1 MSEDEGMRIFFEIHQ
16 DNPQEG
22 PGDFAST
29 RRAFSLIQDLA
40 PLPHILDAGCGP
52 GRQTLDLC
60 RLTKGNIIAVDFH
73 KPYVEALQRKSKA
86 LGLTDQITALQGDM
100 ANLQFQPQTFDL
112 IWSEGAIYNV
122 GFKAG
127 LKRWKPLLKNAGYV
141 AVTEVAWLSSDIPD
155 KLKAFWDSA
164 YPQIQDIEANIAD
177 IRAAGYQPVAHFKLP
192 ESAWWDYYRAIEKR
206 VILMQEKYKNN
217 SCALQVLEA
226 EMREIDLYRKF
237 SDYYGYVFFVAQ
249 AL

>member
-1 MSEDEGMRIFFEIHQ
+1 MRQNEVMRIFFEIHQ

-29 RRAFSLIQDLA
+29 RRAFSLIENLS
-40 PLPHILDAGCGP
+40 PWPHILDVGCGP

-73 KPYVEALQRKSKA
+73 KPYVDALQRKSKA
-86 LGLTDQITALQGDM
+86 LGLTHQITVLQGDM

-122 GFKAG
+122 GFKTG
-127 LKRWKPLLKNAGYV
+127 LKRWKPLLKKAGYV
-141 AVTEVAWLSSDIPD
+141 AVTEVAWLGPDIPD

-164 YPQIQDIEANIAD
+164 YPQIQDIEGNITD
-177 IRAAGYQPVAHFKLP
+177 IRAAGYQPVAHFTLP

-206 VILMQEKYKNN
+206 VMLMKEKYKNN
-217 SCALQVLEA
+217 SCALEVLES

>member
-29 RRAFSLIQDLA
+29 RRAFTLIEDLP
-40 PLPHILDAGCGP
+40 PLPHILDVGCGP

-73 KPYVEALQRKSKA
+73 KPYVDALQRKSNA
-86 LGLTDQITALQGDM
+86 LGLTHQITVLLGDM
-100 ANLQFQPQTFDL
+100 ANLQFQPRTFDL

-127 LKRWKPLLKNAGYV
+127 LKLWKPLLKKAGYV
-141 AVTEVAWLSSDIPD
+141 AVTEVAWLGSDVPD
-155 KLKAFWDSA
+155 RLKAFWDSA
-164 YPQIQDIEANIAD
+164 YPQIQDVEGNIAD
-177 IRAAGYQPVAHFKLP
+177 IRAAGYQPVAHFTLP

-206 VILMQEKYKNN
+206 VMLMKEKYKNN
-217 SCALQVLEA
+217 SCALEVLEA
-226 EMREIDLYRKF
+226 EMQEIDLYRRY

>member
-1 MSEDEGMRIFFEIHQ
+1 MRQDEGMRIFFEIHQ

-52 GRQTLDLC
+52 GRQTIDLC

-73 KPYVEALQRKSKA
+73 KPYVDALQRKSKA
-86 LGLTDQITALQGDM
+86 LGLTDQITALLGDI

-122 GFKAG
+122 GFKTG
-127 LKRWKPLLKNAGYV
+127 LKLWKPLLKKAGYV
-141 AVTEVAWLSSDIPD
+141 AVTEVAWLNSDVPD

-164 YPQIQDIEANIAD
+164 YPQIQDIEGNIAD
-177 IRAAGYQPVAHFKLP
+177 IQAAGYQPVAHFTLP

-206 VILMQEKYKNN
+206 VMLMREKYKNN
-217 SCALQVLEA
+217 SCALEVLEA
-226 EMREIDLYRKF
+226 EMREIDLYRRY

>member
-1 MSEDEGMRIFFEIHQ
+1 MKQDEGWRIFFEIHH

-29 RRAFSLIQDLA
+29 HRAFSLLKDLP
-40 PLPHILDAGCGP
+40 PLPLILDAGCGP
-52 GRQTLDLC
+52 GRQTFDLC
-60 RLTKGNIIAVDFH
+60 RLTKGNIVAIDFH
-73 KPYVEALQRKSKA
+73 KPYVDALQRKSKA
-86 LGLTDQITALQGDM
+86 LGLTHQITALLGDM
-100 ANLQFQPQTFDL
+100 ANLQFQPQTFDV
-112 IWSEGAIYNV
+112 IWSEGAIYNI

-127 LKRWKPLLKNAGYV
+127 LKLWKPLLKNAGYV
-141 AVTEVAWLSSDIPD
+141 AVTEVAWLGSDVPD

-164 YPQIQDIEANIAD
+164 YPQIQDIEGNIAD
-177 IRAAGYQPVAHFKLP
+177 IRAAGYQPVAHFTLA

-206 VILMQEKYKNN
+206 VMLMKEKYKNN
-217 SCALQVLEA
+217 GCALEVLET
-226 EMREIDLYRKF
+226 EMQEIDLYRKY

>member
-1 MSEDEGMRIFFEIHQ
+1 MKQDEGMRIFFEIHH

-22 PGDFAST
+22 PGDLAST
-29 RRAFSLIQDLA
+29 RRAFSMLKDLP

-52 GRQTLDLC
+52 GRQTFDLC
-60 RLTKGNIIAVDFH
+60 RLTKGNIIAIDFH
-73 KPYVEALQRKSKA
+73 KPYVDALQRKSKS
-86 LGLTDQITALQGDM
+86 LGLNQQITALPGDM
-100 ANLQFQPQTFDL
+100 ANLQFKPQTFDV
-112 IWSEGAIYNV
+112 IWSEGAIYNI

-127 LKRWKPLLKNAGYV
+127 LKLWKPLLKKAGYI
-141 AVTEVAWLSSDIPD
+141 AVTEVAWLGSDVPH

-164 YPQIQDIEANIAD
+164 YPQIQDIEGNMAD
-177 IRAAGYQPVAHFKLP
+177 IRAAGYQPVAHFTLP

-206 VILMQEKYKNN
+206 VMLIKEKYKNN
-217 SCALQVLEA
+217 GDALEVLEI
-226 EMREIDLYRKF
+226 EMQEIDLYRKY

>member
-1 MSEDEGMRIFFEIHQ
+1 MNEDEGMRIFLEIHH

-29 RRAFSLIQDLA
+29 RRAFSLLKDLP

-52 GRQTLDLC
+52 GRQTFDLG
-60 RLTKGNIIAVDFH
+60 RLTKGNIVAVDFL
-73 KPYVEALQRKSKA
+73 KQYVDALQRKSKA
-86 LGLTDQITALQGDM
+86 LGLCQQITALLGDM
-100 ANLQFQPQTFDL
+100 ANLPFQPQTFDI
-112 IWSEGAIYNV
+112 IWSEGAIYNI

-127 LKRWKPLLKNAGYV
+127 LKMWKPLLKKAGYV
-141 AVTEVAWLSSDIPD
+141 AVTEVAWLRSDVPN

-164 YPQIQDIEANIAD
+164 YPQIQDIEGNIAD
-177 IRAAGYQPVAHFKLP
+177 LRAAGYQPLEHFTLP

-206 VILMQEKYKNN
+206 VILMKEKYKNN
-217 SCALQVLEA
+217 SCALDVLET
-226 EMREIDLYRKF
+226 EMREIDLYRSY
-237 SDYYGYVFFVAQ
+237 SDYYGYVFFIAQ

>member
-1 MSEDEGMRIFFEIHQ
+1 MKQDEGMRIFFEIHH

-29 RRAFSLIQDLA
+29 RRAFSLLKDLP

-52 GRQTLDLC
+52 GRQTFDLC
-60 RLTKGNIIAVDFH
+60 RLTKGKIIAVDFH
-73 KPYVEALQRKSKA
+73 KPYVDALQRKSKT
-86 LGLTDQITALQGDM
+86 LELNRQITALLGNM
-100 ANLQFQPQTFDL
+100 ANLQFKPQTFDV
-112 IWSEGAIYNV
+112 IWSEGAIYNI

-127 LKRWKPLLKNAGYV
+127 LKLWKPLLKRAGYV
-141 AVTEVAWLSSDIPD
+141 AVTEIAWLGSDVPD
-155 KLKAFWDSA
+155 KLKAYWDSA
-164 YPQIQDIEANIAD
+164 YPQIQDIEGNIAD
-177 IRAAGYQPVAHFKLP
+177 IRAAGYQPVAHFTLP

-206 VILMQEKYKNN
+206 VMLMKEKYKNN
-217 SCALQVLEA
+217 GKAMEVLEI
-226 EMREIDLYRKF
+226 EMQEIDLYRKY

>member
-1 MSEDEGMRIFFEIHQ
+1 MRQDEGMRIFFEIHQ

-29 RRAFSLIQDLA
+29 RRAFSLIEDLA

-73 KPYVEALQRKSKA
+73 KPYVDALQRKSKA
-86 LGLTDQITALQGDM
+86 LGLTHQITVLQGDM

-122 GFKAG
+122 GFKTG
-127 LKRWKPLLKNAGYV
+127 LKLWKPLLKKAGYV
-141 AVTEVAWLSSDIPD
+141 AVTEVAWLGSDVPD

-164 YPQIQDIEANIAD
+164 YPQIQDIVGNIAD
-177 IRAAGYQPVAHFKLP
+177 IRAAGYQPVAHFTLP

-206 VILMQEKYKNN
+206 VMLMKEKYKNN
-217 SCALQVLEA
+217 SCALEVLEA
-226 EMREIDLYRKF
+226 EMREIDLYRRY

>member
-1 MSEDEGMRIFFEIHQ
+1 MRIFFEIHQ

-29 RRAFSLIQDLA
+29 RRAFSLIDDLP
-40 PLPHILDAGCGP
+40 PLPHILDVGCGP

-60 RLTKGNIIAVDFH
+60 RLTEGNIIAVDFH
-73 KPYVEALQRKSKA
+73 KTYVDALQRKSNA
-86 LGLTDQITALQGDM
+86 LGLTDQITVLLGDM

-112 IWSEGAIYNV
+112 IWSEGAIYNI

-127 LKRWKPLLKNAGYV
+127 LKLWKPLLKKAGYV
-141 AVTEVAWLSSDIPD
+141 AVTEVAWLGSDVPD

-177 IRAAGYQPVAHFKLP
+177 IRSAGYQPVAHFTLP

-206 VILMQEKYKNN
+206 VMLMKEKYKNN
-217 SCALQVLEA
+217 SCALEVLEA
-226 EMREIDLYRKF
+226 EMREIDLYRRY
-237 SDYYGYVFFVAQ
+237 SDCYGYVFFVAQ

>member
-1 MSEDEGMRIFFEIHQ
+1 MNEDEEMRIFLEIHH

-29 RRAFSLIQDLA
+29 RRAFSLLKDLP

-60 RLTKGNIIAVDFH
+60 RLTKGNIVAVDFH
-73 KPYVEALQRKSKA
+73 KPYVDALQRNSKA
-86 LGLTDQITALQGDM
+86 LGLTEQVTALLGDM
-100 ANLQFQPQTFDL
+100 ANLQFQPQTFDI
-112 IWSEGAIYNV
+112 IWSEGAVYNI

-127 LKRWKPLLKNAGYV
+127 LKMWKPLLKEAGYV
-141 AVTEVAWLSSDIPD
+141 AVTEVAWIRSDAPD

-164 YPQIQDIEANIAD
+164 YPQIQDIADNIAD
-177 IRAAGYQPVAHFKLP
+177 LRAAGYQPVEHFTLP

-206 VILMQEKYKNN
+206 VMLMKEKYKNN
-217 SCALQVLEA
+217 SCALDVLET
-226 EMREIDLYRKF
+226 ETREIDLYRSY
-237 SDYYGYVFFVAQ
+237 SDYYGYVFFIAQ